1 MLLVPE
7 ILRGTDTQPLA
18 NYDDLYEWSVN
29 SVENFW
35 STTWDFTNMLSSTK
49 GSQVLDTT
57 VPMDGIPEWFKGAR
71 LNWAENSLWCRSS
84 DKVAMIAT
92 GN

>member
-1 MLLVPE
+1 MRGIDT
-7 ILRGTDTQPLA
+7 ILSAT
-18 NYDDLYEWSVN
+18 YDDLYEWSV
-29 SVENFW
+29 SSIEDFW
-35 STTWDFTNMLSSTK
+35 STCWDFTNIISSSK

-57 VPMDGIPEWFKGAR
+57 VPMDDIPEWFNGAR

-92 GN
+92 GEQLKTIDS